1 MDYIRQSLSPDEQL
15 IHVARFHWMYNVQAA
30 FNIVF
35 STALAIALIVFAL
48 KYQPTMFG
56 IQHAPGTSIITQ
68 VQSLHPAIKILAFMV
83 FLMGVLKFAQMM
95 IIKATTEIGVTDI
108 RLVYKRGLVA
118 RAVGEINID
127 RIEGVNVLQGIFGRL
142 FGYGRVMVRGMGV
155 GEVVLP
161 PVEQPIRFKKAIEK
175 ARSIAKKKNMGQP
188 FPNKI
193 FALK

>member
-1 MDYIRQSLSPDEQL
+1 MEYIKQSLGDDEEL
-15 IHVARFHWMYNVQAA
+15 IHIARFHWMYNVSAV

-35 STALAIALIVFAL
+35 GIVFSVAILVFAL
-48 KYQPTMFG
+48 RFQPVMFG
-56 IQHAPGTSIITQ
+56 VIPEGLGIVDQIRA
-68 VQSLHPAIKILAFMV
+68 LHPGIKILSFFV

-95 IIKATTEIGVTDI
+95 IVKATTEIGVTDT

-127 RIEGVNVLQGIFGRL
+127 RIEGVNVLQGVLGRI

-161 PVEQPIRFKKAIEK
+161 SIEQPIRFKKAIEK
-175 ARSIAKKKNMGQP
+175 ARSIAKKKNLGQAQ
-188 FPNKI
+188 
-193 FALK
+193 ALPD